1 MINFQAIW
9 KLNYPLKLAI
19 CKECYAFRLPLAQ
32 REKCKG
38 LTCLGKHAGL
48 LPNDCPTA
56 PPAHNTCWSP
66 AGRKAAA
73 HTPVE
78 LQCLDLARKVECVR
92 GVGLCSCASA
102 HCPLAEVKRMTPVL
116 ETLSSL
122 GMGLESE
129 SSREGSAVHSFM
141 THHGSS
147 FWPFL
152 HCVPLCLGL
161 LVFIQI
167 GQCLW
172 SRTFTSLVCCLFPYN
187 VFFLL

>member
-19 CKECYAFRLPLAQ
+19 CKECYALRLPLAQ
-32 REKCKG
+32 TEKCKE

-48 LPNDCPTA
+48 LPNDCPIA
-56 PPAHNTCWSP
+56 PPVHNTCW
-66 AGRKAAA
+66 
-73 HTPVE
+73 
-78 LQCLDLARKVECVR
+78 LQVKRLLPTHPWSCSAWILLTKLSVCV
-92 GVGLCSCASA
+92 GWACALVLSA

-129 SSREGSAVHSFM
+129 SSQEGLAVHSFM
-141 THHGSS
+141 THHCSS
-147 FWPFL
+147 FWPFH

-161 LVFIQI
+161 LVFIQN
-167 GQCLW
+167 GRCLW
-172 SRTFTSLVCCLFPYN
+172 SRTI
-187 VFFLL
+187 